1 MGVETRLAIVVSE
14 SMTENN
20 PFAALLI
27 EDEDPG
33 SLVGGNNR
41 PKISSWKVDEYRVEG
56 NLLVCGSLCK
66 LPRICVYTGDV
77 DNLQQMETRRTH
89 VCIHWYQSR
98 RIGAKQRLRLLLILL
113 FPVTAMV
120 VRFMDLAAGPA
131 FSGNLV
137 VRLAFVVLPSLLIVA
152 LIRWLRCPEKLWLSV
167 AQNDSLD
174 TFYIEGFSD
183 EYLRRLQS
191 HSASKPR
198 SSLAA
203 G

>member
-1 MGVETRLAIVVSE
+1 MGVETCLATILSQVMNE
-14 SMTENN
+14 HN
-20 PFAALLI
+20 PFAALMI
-27 EDEDPG
+27 EDEDPRD
-33 SLVGGNNR
+33 LVSGDNR
-41 PKISSWKVDEYRVEG
+41 PKSSSWKVYEYRVEG

-120 VRFMDLAAGPA
+120 VRFMDLAAGAA

-183 EYLRRLQS
+183 KYLRRLQS
-191 HSASKPR
+191 LQAQQAASSHR
-198 SSLAA
+198 